1 MYDPSLEYSAAIK
14 YNERSSLYKEKSKH
28 KMYFKWRGIKKN
40 HKFIF
45 KNGGVCVY
53 MYKILE
59 KICKKQVILAD
70 FGEGTWVTRQ
80 KWNEWGFSLYI
91 FGTFELWTL

>member
-1 MYDPSLEYSAAIK
+1 MKEAHCIKKKVSAKCIL
-14 YNERSSLYKEKSKH
+14 SGGGL
-28 KMYFKWRGIKKN
+28 KKN

-53 MYKILE
+53 MYKIPE

-80 KWNEWGFSLYI
+80 KWNEGGFSLYI
-91 FGTFELWTL
+91 FGTFEL